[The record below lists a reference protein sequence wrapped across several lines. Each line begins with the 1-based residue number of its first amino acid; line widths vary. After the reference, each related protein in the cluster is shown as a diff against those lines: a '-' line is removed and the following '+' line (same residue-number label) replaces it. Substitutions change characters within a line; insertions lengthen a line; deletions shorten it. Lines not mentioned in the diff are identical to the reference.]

1 MYNFDEIKEIHIEI
15 TSKCQARC
23 PMCPR
28 RVSGGILNPLI
39 TLTEVDLDTFKTW
52 FDPHLIGQLK
62 SFIFCGN
69 LGDPIVAQDCLE
81 ILEYVRESNPNIYL
95 SMHTNGSAR
104 TTKWWSRL
112 AKTDTHVVFGIDGLA
127 DTHKLYRVD
136 TDWNKIIENATA
148 FIQAGGTAE
157 WHMLAFKHNEHQ
169 IEECEQLSK
178 KIGFTHFAVKHTS
191 RFTEPDM
198 HVIDDL
204 GFTTH
209 VLHPTQKSLD
219 MIPKAKEAQ
228 CEQLPI
234 IHCKARKYN
243 QLYISADG
251 TVGPCCWLDFSWVLP
266 KQNTR
271 IDYMDRIGVFPNLNR
286 NSLKEIFDSG
296 YFRKIEET
304 WKNNPLKEC
313 AKQCGTFDM
322 LGEQFNEA

>member
-1 MYNFDEIKEIHIEI
+1 MYNFEDIREIHIEI

-28 RVSGGILNPLI
+28 RINGGILNPLI
-39 TLTEVDLDTFKTW
+39 SLSEIDLKTFKKW
-52 FDPHLIGQLK
+52 FDVTLIKQLK

-81 ILEYVRESNPNIYL
+81 ILEYVRENNPKIHL

-104 TTKWWSRL
+104 TPKWWSKL
-112 AKTDTHVVFGIDGLA
+112 AATGIQVVFGIDGLH
-127 DTHKLYRVD
+127 DTHKLYRID
-136 TDWNKIIENATA
+136 TEWDKIIENATA
-148 FIQAGGTAE
+148 FIRAGGTAE

-169 IEECEQLSK
+169 ITECERMAREL
-178 KIGFTHFAVKHTS
+178 GFEQFSVKHTS

-209 VLHPTQKSLD
+209 MLYPTQKSLD
-219 MIPKAKEAQ
+219 MIPKVKEAQ
-228 CEQLPI
+228 FAQTPV
-234 IHCKARKYN
+234 IHCKAKKHS

-251 TVGPCCWLDFSWVLP
+251 TVSPCCWLDFSWVLP

-271 IDYMDRIGVFPNLNR
+271 IDYMDRIGTFPNLNKQT
-286 NSLKEIFDSG
+286 LKEIFDSG
-296 YFRKIEET
+296 YFGRLEET
-304 WKNNPLKEC
+304 WSNRPLKEC
-313 AKQCGTFDM
+313 AKQCGKFDM
-322 LGEQFNEA
+322 LGVQFNET